1 MPKAPILPASLASG
15 ARLDDYEIVGPLGT
29 GGMGEVYRARD
40 TRLGREVALKV
51 LPEVASY
58 SPERRARFERE
69 ARAVAALSHPNVLTI
84 FDFGTWEGR
93 AYAVMELLEGETVR
107 QRLQTGPLP
116 IRKALDYGSQIAHG
130 LAAAH
135 EKGIVHRDLKPE
147 NVMILPDG
155 RIKVLDFGLAR
166 LAIEGILAEAD
177 SETRVHRTDPGTIMG
192 TVGYMA
198 PEQVRGEHAD
208 HRADI
213 FAFGCVLYEM
223 VTGTRAFKRNTAVE
237 TLSAILKEEPA
248 ELTRT
253 DAEIPPALA
262 RIVHHCLEK
271 APAERFQS
279 ASDLA
284 FDLESA
290 LGDSGVGRRSVV
302 AGPRPRRRL
311 ALPLAAGLAAVA
323 LAAGLAAG
331 VWISRWEGGIAG
343 NPAEPSFTR
352 LTYGRGMIRSARF
365 APDGKTVVLG
375 AAWDGQPTRLFL
387 TRTDTAESTP
397 IGLPDAEVLAVSAG
411 GELALS
417 LGHRYEGWMGE
428 GTLARAPLLGGAARA
443 MLEAVREAEWTPD
456 GARLAV
462 VRRVGGRERVEF
474 PLGTSIYETGGYVS
488 HLRFSRDG
496 SRLAFA
502 DHPLHADD
510 VGYVAVMDLSGAVR
524 RLTGFWGAGLR
535 SLAWSPKGDEIWFT
549 ASRTGENAGLRAVDL
564 SGRQRHLL
572 GGLTHMVIFDALPDG
587 RLLLGRET
595 YLRTVEGLTAG
606 ESKPRDFSLAREG
619 SAGKQI
625 TADGR
630 TLLITDQYADNY
642 ATYLRRADEA
652 SPVRL
657 GPGEATH
664 LSPDG
669 QWVIAVTPESPS
681 RLLLHP
687 TGPGQTREVPNP
699 DRINIDNARWLP
711 DGRGIALLGRST
723 ERRSRG
729 YVLAADGGSS
739 RAFTP
744 EGVEPVRWWT
754 MPVSPDGSQV
764 VARGPDGQIR
774 AYPVDGGPARQ
785 IPGLAEPDV
794 PLEWT
799 ADGKAIFIARQEGGT
814 WRVRRLDV
822 STGRESPWMEV
833 TPPEVAGLRVSQL
846 CLTPDGRHYVHSY
859 SRLLTDLYVVEGI
872 R

>member
-1 MPKAPILPASLASG
+1 MPDAPTLPASLAPGS
-15 ARLDDYEIVGPLGT
+15 RLDGYEIVGPLGT

-51 LPEVASY
+51 LPEIASY

-93 AYAVMELLEGETVR
+93 AYAVMELLEGETLR
-107 QRLQTGPLP
+107 ERLRAGPLP
-116 IRKALDYGSQIAHG
+116 VRKALDYGSQIARG

-166 LAIEGILAEAD
+166 LAMEGVLADAN
-177 SETRVHRTDPGTIMG
+177 SETHVPRTDPGTIMG
-192 TVGYMA
+192 TAGYMS
-198 PEQVRGEHAD
+198 PEQVRGEHID
-208 HRADI
+208 RRTDV
-213 FAFGCVLYEM
+213 FAFGCVLHEM
-223 VTGTRAFKRNTAVE
+223 LTGTRAFRRDTSVE

-248 ELTRT
+248 QLART
-253 DAEIPPALA
+253 DTQIPPAVA
-262 RIVHHCLEK
+262 NIVHHCLEK
-271 APAERFQS
+271 SPAERFQS

-290 LGDSGVGRRSVV
+290 LGESVV
-302 AGPRPRRRL
+302 GARALVGGARRRV
-311 ALPLAAGLAAVA
+311 ALPLAAGIAVLA

-331 VWISRWEGGIAG
+331 IWVGRSRGGPDG
-343 NPAEPSFTR
+343 PAEPTFTR

-365 APDGKTVVLG
+365 APDGKTVVFG

-456 GARLAV
+456 GTRLAV
-462 VRRVGGRERVEF
+462 VRRTGGRESVEF
-474 PLGTSIYETGGYVS
+474 PLGTPIYETGGYVS
-488 HLRFSRDG
+488 HLRFSPDG

-502 DHPLHADD
+502 DHPLFADD
-510 VGYVAVMDLSGAVR
+510 VGYVAIMDTSGTVR

-535 SLAWSPKGDEIWFT
+535 SLAWSPGGDEIWFT
-549 ASRTGENAGLRAVDL
+549 ASRAGENAALRAVDL

-595 YLRTVEGLTAG
+595 YLRTVEALMAG
-606 ESKPRDFSLAREG
+606 ESKPRDVSLAREG

-642 ATYLRRADEA
+642 ATYLRRADQA

-657 GPGEATH
+657 GQGEAMH

-669 QWVIAVTPESPS
+669 QWVIAVTPETPS

-687 TGPGQTREVPNP
+687 IGPGQTRQLPNSGG
-699 DRINIDNARWLP
+699 IVIEAARWLP
-711 DGRGIALLGRST
+711 DGQHIVMLGRS
-723 ERRSRG
+723 RQGRSRG
-729 YVLAADGGSS
+729 YLVAVGGGSP

-754 MPVSPDGSQV
+754 MPVSPDGKRV
-764 VARGPDGQIR
+764 VARGPDGRIF
-774 AYPVDGGPARQ
+774 AYPVDGSPAQ
-785 IPGLAEPDV
+785 EIPGIADPDI

-799 ADGKAIFIARQEGGT
+799 ADGKAIFIGRQDAGT
-814 WRVRRLDV
+814 WRVRRLEMA
-822 STGRESPWMEV
+822 TGRETPWMEV
-833 TPPEVAGLRVSQL
+833 SPPEVAGLRVSQL
-846 CLTPDGRHYVHSY
+846 FLTADGRYYVHSY
-859 SRLLTDLYVVEGI
+859 SRLLTDLYVADGI